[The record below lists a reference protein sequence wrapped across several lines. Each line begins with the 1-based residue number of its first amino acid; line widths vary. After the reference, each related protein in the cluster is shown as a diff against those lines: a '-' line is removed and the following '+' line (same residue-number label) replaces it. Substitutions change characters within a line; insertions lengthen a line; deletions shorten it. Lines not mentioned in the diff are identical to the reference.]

1 MIACTVLSLLS
12 DLAVSGLVRSV
23 NIPSRC
29 TFGTGLVVPN
39 APVSL
44 SWGAVPNNGA
54 PYFVVAQAQLTSA
67 ANGGL
72 VGIYWKAN
80 RYLSFRADT
89 NDVAGQWNCTDVN
102 NDIEYIA
109 SASQIVVIEDLIHRG
124 LLYSNL
130 LSYCSSQYSDGT
142 YSHLIVLDSSVGA
155 SVGTTFNVRASIDLT
170 PNGTDTKIM
179 KSFICTMDAPDLE
192 WVLQTFNSSAT
203 LSTWCLG
210 LQGNVYDGTGTG
222 ASNNSGLMLA
232 QYLNSLVMVAGGND
246 YLLATPTSGDG
257 MQGCLAQRTSVPV
270 EIVLLFAV
278 VTFGVVGMAFYL
290 VIFSLRPEGIKNAP
304 HSLLEW
310 MGQAVQERVGRK
322 ISRRD
327 LRQWG
332 IGRNERNSLGV
343 QMLGQRS
350 NYNPVATEENVA
362 LARYT

>member
-1 MIACTVLSLLS
+1 M
-12 DLAVSGLVRSV
+12 
-23 NIPSRC
+23 
-29 TFGTGLVVPN
+29 
-39 APVSL
+39 
-44 SWGAVPNNGA
+44 
-54 PYFVVAQAQLTSA
+54 AQAQLTSA

-72 VGIYWKAN
+72 VGIYWKVN
-80 RYLSFRADT
+80 RDLSFRADT
-89 NDVAGQWNCTDVN
+89 NDVAGQWNCADVN
-102 NDIEYIA
+102 NDIQYIA
-109 SASQIVVIEDLIHRG
+109 STSPTVIIEDLIQRE

-130 LSYCSSQYSDGT
+130 LSYCSSQYADGT
-142 YSHLIVLDSSVGA
+142 YSHLIVLDSSAGA

-179 KSFICTMDAPDLE
+179 KSFICTMNAPDLE

-203 LSTWCLG
+203 LYIWCLG

-257 MQGCLAQRTSVPV
+257 MQGCLVQRTSVPV
-270 EIVLLFAV
+270 EILLLFAV
-278 VTFGVVGMAFYL
+278 FTFGIVGMAFYL
-290 VIFSLRPEGIKNAP
+290 VILSLHTESIENAP
-304 HSLLEW
+304 NSLLKW

-322 ISRRD
+322 IPRRD

-332 IGRNERNSLGV
+332 FGRNERYTLGV

-350 NYNPVATEENVA
+350 NYNPVTTEENVA